1 MSAFPSSSSVQ
12 RRERSFLERIFFAR
26 EMYLVLVLLVLSA
39 GITIVEPRFLTVYN
53 LQQVALSASLVSI
66 VAIGQALVIICRQ
79 IDISVGP
86 IVAASAFISADYL
99 VGNPTTPILFIF
111 LIGCGVGA
119 FLGAINAVIVAGF
132 GIPAIVA
139 TLGTFAIFRGAIIIL
154 AEGRQISATS
164 LPPNF
169 VGIAELTVAGV
180 PALVWAALLMA
191 AFGGWMARYTRFGRN
206 LYAIGSNPEG
216 SRLAGISEQRHIAA
230 VFVISGVLAGLVG
243 VLWGARFGTVH
254 AAIAPNM
261 HIDSILAVVLGG
273 ISIFGG
279 SGTIAGAVIGALTI
293 AVLQNGV
300 LLLGVNQF
308 WIQAIVGAAILATVV
323 FYGHMSQRAET
334 RRRTER
340 RDARARQRHVQNSRT
355 FS

>member
-1 MSAFPSSSSVQ
+1 MSVMPLASSGPEQ
-12 RRERSFLERIFFAR
+12 AARRPNRFFVR
-26 EMYLVLVLLVLSA
+26 EMYLVLVLFALSA
-39 GITIVEPRFLTVYN
+39 GIALIEPRFLDVRN

-99 VGNPTTPILFIF
+99 VSNPLAPIPLVF

-119 FLGAINAVIVAGF
+119 ALGAVNAVLVAGF
-132 GIPAIVA
+132 RIPAIVA
-139 TLGTFAIFRGAIIIL
+139 TLGTFAIFRGAIITF
-154 AEGRQISATS
+154 ADGRQISATS
-164 LPPNF
+164 LPTNF
-169 VGIAELTVAGV
+169 VSIAELTVGGV
-180 PALVWAALLMA
+180 PALVWAALLMTVCC
-191 AFGGWMARYTRFGRN
+191 GWMARYTRFGRN

-216 SRLAGISEQRHIAA
+216 ARLAGISEQRHIAA
-230 VFVISGVLAGLVG
+230 VFVISGVLCGLVG

-308 WIQAIVGAAILATVV
+308 WIQAIVGAAILATVI
-323 FYGHMSQRAET
+323 FYGHMSRRSEMRARAERRHART
-334 RRRTER
+334 RQGRS
-340 RDARARQRHVQNSRT
+340 AKGAAL
-355 FS
+355 

>member
-1 MSAFPSSSSVQ
+1 MSAPLSNSRRRSQ
-12 RRERSFLERIFFAR
+12 RNHAGRIFFAR
-26 EMYLVLVLLVLSA
+26 EMYLLLVL
-39 GITIVEPRFLTVYN
+39 IVLSGAIALIEPRFLTIYN

-66 VAIGQALVIICRQ
+66 VAIGQALVVICRQ

-99 VGNPTTPILFIF
+99 VGNPTAPIVVVF
-111 LIGCGVGA
+111 LLGCGIGA
-119 FLGAINAVIVAGF
+119 LLGAVNAVVVAAF

-139 TLGTFAIFRGAIIIL
+139 TLGTFAIFRGAIITF
-154 AEGRQISATS
+154 ADGRQISATS
-164 LPPNF
+164 LPANF
-169 VGIAELTVAGV
+169 VQIAELTFAGV

-191 AFGGWMARYTRFGRN
+191 VCCGWMARYTRFGRN
-206 LYAIGSNPEG
+206 LYATGSNPEG
-216 SRLAGISEQRHIAA
+216 ARMAGINEQRHIAA
-230 VFVISGVLAGLVG
+230 VFVISGLLSGLVG

-261 HIDSILAVVLGG
+261 HVDSILAVVLGG

-323 FYGHMSQRAET
+323 FYGHMSRRAET
-334 RRRTER
+334 RTRSESREARTK
-340 RDARARQRHVQNSRT
+340 QGHVQARRV
-355 FS
+355 FP